1 MKNWWVLIIII
12 FLLTGAFWLGFKA
25 HARFRPCIVDRDTIK
40 IYDTV
45 EHKVPDTIPFYYAKI
60 DSVKYRD
67 KHWMDSVIKANKVDT
82 AAILADYYAIHYYG
96 RDWYDIDTV
105 KNDTLIHIRLDDAIT
120 ENMPIDNNFSYRYYK
135 PQTII
140 NNSVTNVSYSSYL
153 YGTLTLPIPDT
164 KFASLGLSY
173 ASGRG
178 LIGVGYMPFNK
189 GVSLTGGF
197 KLVRFRQR

>member
-1 MKNWWVLIIII
+1 MKTSLISIAIIIV
-12 FLLTGAFWLGFKA
+12 LAGAFFGGWKA
-25 HARFRPCIVDRDTIK
+25 YPYFRPCLVERDTIR

-45 EHKVPDTIPFYYAKI
+45 EHHIRDTVPWYIVRKDTVIVNHNIPAI
-60 DSVKYRD
+60 
-67 KHWMDSVIKANKVDT
+67 VDT
-82 AAILADYYAIHYYG
+82 NAILADYYNFHYYT
-96 RDWYDIDTV
+96 RDWYDIDTA

-135 PQTII
+135 PTQVI
-140 NNSVTNVSYSSYL
+140 NNVVNNVSYSSYL

-189 GVSLTGGF
+189 GVTVTGGF
-197 KLVRFRQR
+197 KLIRFKR